1 MGLGAPYTRPLSIRV
16 PLWRLLGRVGVDL
29 DAEGVFV
36 GGSEERE
43 EDEELEK
50 RGMPED
56 FLLFDL

>member
-1 MGLGAPYTRPLSIRV
+1 M
-16 PLWRLLGRVGVDL
+16 DL

-43 EDEELEK
+43 EDEEVEK
-50 RGMPED
+50 RGMPDD